1 MNYQGL
7 TNQLRPLVKS
17 LTQLA
22 YTLKSNDAGKDEPI
36 DPEVVAE
43 LLYGIY
49 GDDAIEKIGQIL
61 EKRKTVTKAWSESDH
76 PRDPKTKRF
85 IPKGSGEAKTAATDA
100 VRKVLK
106 GDHSVSPKE
115 IADHLSILTMKQ
127 IRDLAAEHGRKVP
140 KMLKADLIE
149 MVKALVG
156 KPAESKAEAK
166 PEGKPEAKPAA
177 PASQPETKPAP
188 AAKPKAES
196 KPKPAP
202 AAKAEPKPA
211 PAASSGSSEVPPPY
225 TPSKNPR
232 PVSEAAKDVADR
244 VSKLFG
250 SKKLMDADSPGHS
263 WAFRRKLEETLDGVS
278 QPDLVAIGDRVGL
291 TGHDKLKPGALIDAI
306 GGAIAKHTNWQLT
319 EGPGSV
325 RPIDGSTMSVE
336 EYAKGLKSI
345 LDAVP
350 TRRLSTRTIKE
361 SAKHLANL
369 SKPKLI
375 QVIEHLMPS
384 LAGKVNGWSAQKI
397 RDTIETSM
405 VRRLTNFNRAAM

>member
-1 MNYQGL
+1 M
-7 TNQLRPLVKS
+7 
-17 LTQLA
+17 
-22 YTLKSNDAGKDEPI
+22 
-36 DPEVVAE
+36 
-43 LLYGIY
+43 
-49 GDDAIEKIGQIL
+49 
-61 EKRKTVTKAWSESDH
+61 
-76 PRDPKTKRF
+76 
-85 IPKGSGEAKTAATDA
+85 
-100 VRKVLK
+100 
-106 GDHSVSPKE
+106 
-115 IADHLSILTMKQ
+115 
-127 IRDLAAEHGRKVP
+127 
-140 KMLKADLIE
+140 
-149 MVKALVG
+149 
-156 KPAESKAEAK
+156 
-166 PEGKPEAKPAA
+166 
-177 PASQPETKPAP
+177 
-188 AAKPKAES
+188 
-196 KPKPAP
+196 
-202 AAKAEPKPA
+202 
-211 PAASSGSSEVPPPY
+211 
-225 TPSKNPR
+225 
-232 PVSEAAKDVADR
+232 
-244 VSKLFG
+244 FG

-291 TGHDKLKPGALIDAI
+291 TSHDKLKPGALIDAI

-405 VRRLTNFNRAAM
+405 VTRLTNFNRAAM

>member
-100 VRKVLK
+100 VRKVLR

-140 KMLKADLIE
+140 KMLKADMIE

-156 KPAESKAEAK
+156 KPAESAAPAPKQEEAK
-166 PEGKPEAKPAA
+166 PEGKSEA
-177 PASQPETKPAP
+177 KPAP

-196 KPKPAP
+196 KPKPKPAP
-202 AAKAEPKPA
+202 KPEGQRQERSEAKAEPKPA
-211 PAASSGSSEVPPPY
+211 PAASSGSSDVPPPY

-384 LAGKVNGWSAQKI
+384 LAGKVNGWSAQKNN
-397 RDTIETSM
+397 TS
-405 VRRLTNFNRAAM
+405 L